1 METSEWA
8 VRGTHE
14 VSYSRPPVP
23 GPEARRVGYC
33 HGGFPRVLGN
43 KLQLLCF
50 FSSNALAGL
59 SKYLSHELIFNL
71 PWQTVTF

>member
-23 GPEARRVGYC
+23 GSEARRVGYC
-33 HGGFPRVLGN
+33 HGGFPRVLEN
-43 KLQLLCF
+43 QVQLLCF
-50 FSSNALAGL
+50 FFFHLML
-59 SKYLSHELIFNL
+59 WQDYLS
-71 PWQTVTF
+71 TFLTN

>member
-1 METSEWA
+1 METSERA

-23 GPEARRVGYC
+23 GPEARRVG
-33 HGGFPRVLGN
+33 FLRVFEN
-43 KLQLLCF
+43 QLQLLF
-50 FSSNALAGL
+50 FSSNALTGL
-59 SKYLSHELIFNL
+59 SKCFSQVLIFNL